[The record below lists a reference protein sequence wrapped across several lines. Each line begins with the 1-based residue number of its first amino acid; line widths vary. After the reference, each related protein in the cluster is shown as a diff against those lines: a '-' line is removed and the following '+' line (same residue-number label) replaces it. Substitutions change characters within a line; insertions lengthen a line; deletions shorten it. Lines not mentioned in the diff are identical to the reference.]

1 MRNIWTIAKR
11 EYDHYFISPIAYIV
25 AFAIL
30 LAIGIVFGINFF
42 YFSQNAFQNPG
53 AVPDV
58 SPVIGVFVFLLVLST
73 PALTMR
79 LISDEARMGTLE
91 LLLTAPIKDSE
102 LVIGKWLGGM
112 LYILSLI
119 AVTLIYPIML
129 NGIKFGSF
137 TLLHGFVSPGIDLHV
152 LLSAYLGLIL
162 VSGAFLALGTGIS
175 AIFTNQIASFF
186 GTLILF
192 VFLWWLVGFPANVI
206 TGNGAEFFRYLDMQ
220 SHFYGALSEGIVN
233 LSDIVYYCSLI
244 ALGLFTGTIA
254 VEMRRWR

>member
-30 LAIGIVFGINFF
+30 LAIGIVFAINFF
-42 YFSQNAFQNPG
+42 AVTQNAFQNPNI
-53 AVPDV
+53 VPDI
-58 SPVIGVFVFLLVLST
+58 SPIVGVFVFLLVLST
-73 PALTMR
+73 PALSMR

-119 AVTLIYPIML
+119 AVTLIYPIIL
-129 NGIKFGSF
+129 NGIKIGSF
-137 TLLHGFVSPGIDLHV
+137 TLLHGFVSPGLDMRV
-152 LLSAYLGLIL
+152 TFTAYLGLIL
-162 VSGAFLALGTGIS
+162 VAGVFLALGTGIS
-175 AIFTNQIASFF
+175 AMFTNQIASFF

-206 TGNGAEFFRYLDMQ
+206 QGNGADFFRYLDMQ
-220 SHFYGALSEGIVN
+220 GHFYGALSDGIIN
-233 LSDIVYYCSLI
+233 LSDIVYYVSLI

-254 VEMRRWR
+254 VEVRRWK